1 MLMTLDVIEIYKSC
15 FNFVRHDH
23 YHLILCTNLMC
34 LLICVMMC
42 THTRVHHGR
51 QTHKIGDNFLSDEQV
66 LCIGSSKKRPV
77 LKWEQN
83 TAWPGHLTLT
93 NKALYFEVWVPT

>member
-1 MLMTLDVIEIYKSC
+1 
-15 FNFVRHDH
+15 
-23 YHLILCTNLMC
+23 MC
-34 LLICVMMC
+34 YNVHC
-42 THTRVHHGR
+42 TRVHHGR

-66 LCIGSSKKRPV
+66 LCIGSSRKRPV

-93 NKALYFEVWVPT
+93 NKALYFEVWIPTQNVWYLFGERILLFGNIHLP